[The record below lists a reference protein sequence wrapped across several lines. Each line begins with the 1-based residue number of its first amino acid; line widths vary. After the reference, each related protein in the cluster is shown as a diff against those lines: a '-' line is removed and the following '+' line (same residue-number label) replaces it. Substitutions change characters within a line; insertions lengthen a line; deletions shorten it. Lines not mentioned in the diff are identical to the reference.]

1 MIFVEDDSH
10 WVGSIDWNARSSLM
24 NEDANILGVNDLY
37 SRDTGIY
44 DQIKVL
50 AFAYND
56 WFELRI
62 DF

>member
-1 MIFVEDDSH
+1 
-10 WVGSIDWNARSSLM
+10 M

-50 AFAYND
+50 AFAYYYR
-56 WFELRI
+56 FELRI